1 MVCVNPAISAVL
13 QIMDPNAFPAAIAAE
28 PSKAAVVETRISGN
42 VVPRLSFLFAGFCIV
57 CGSVFQALGNGVY
70 SMMVSIARQLIVLLP
85 AAYLLSRLGNVD
97 YVWWSFPIAEIA
109 SLTMTIIF
117 MILIN
122 KKVICHIGEE
132 KSLDRNDDF

>member
-1 MVCVNPAISAVL
+1 MVTGVQTC
-13 QIMDPNAFPAAIAAE
+13 
-28 PSKAAVVETRISGN
+28 
-42 VVPRLSFLFAGFCIV
+42 
-57 CGSVFQALGNGVY
+57 ALPI
-70 SMMVSIARQLIVLLP
+70 SIARQLIVLLP
-85 AAYLLSRLGNVD
+85 AAYLLAKLGNVD

-132 KSLDRNDDF
+132 KSLDRNADF

>member
-1 MVCVNPAISAVL
+1 M
-13 QIMDPNAFPAAIAAE
+13 
-28 PSKAAVVETRISGN
+28 
-42 VVPRLSFLFAGFCIV
+42 